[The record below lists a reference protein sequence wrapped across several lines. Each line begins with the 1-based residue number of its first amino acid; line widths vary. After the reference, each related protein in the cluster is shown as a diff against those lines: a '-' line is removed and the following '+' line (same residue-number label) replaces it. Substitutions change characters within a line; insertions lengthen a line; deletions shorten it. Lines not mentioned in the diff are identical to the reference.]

1 VRSVT
6 SGTNGCFWRGA
17 LAAAFLAF
25 AAGPGWAQA
34 AAQSGDAGV
43 FTVANVPVDATA
55 ASADAARDAARLAGE
70 RLAYNML
77 LAKLT
82 LVADAARLPPAT
94 DAILNDVIQG
104 FEVANERHSTVRY
117 LANYT
122 YHFRPDAVRALLRQ
136 AGVPF
141 AETMSKPLVVLPVLD
156 AAGGPVLWDDPNPW
170 RDAWNQRKV
179 PAGLVPL
186 IVPLG
191 GVDEVATIDANGAI
205 KGDSAAL
212 AKVSQRYG
220 GSDVLVSHATIIKTG
235 DHESLNV
242 TSTRYVPGSNG
253 NPQTSIHSYV
263 LGPGEDGPALM
274 SRAVT
279 DTVSQLE
286 KQWKSAN
293 ILDLN
298 QAGTLTAVV
307 PITGLPDWVAVA
319 DRLAAVAAVQ
329 KTDLLAI
336 DRRQARVTIRYVGDL
351 AQLRLALA
359 QRNLD
364 LSGDNGSFVLAYRSI
379 AGSH

>member
-1 VRSVT
+1 MT
-6 SGTNGCFWRGA
+6 SGTKRCFRRGVLVAA
-17 LAAAFLAF
+17 LLFF
-25 AAGPGWAQA
+25 AAGPGWAQSD
-34 AAQSGDAGV
+34 AQAGVADV

-55 ASADAARDAARLAGE
+55 ASAEAARDAARLAGE
-70 RLAYNML
+70 HLAYNML

-82 LVADAARLPPAT
+82 LVADATRLPPAT

-122 YHFRPDAVRALLRQ
+122 YHFRPDAVRALLRK

-170 RDAWNQRKV
+170 RDAWNQRNV

-191 GVDEVATIDANGAI
+191 GVDDVATIDAGGAI

-212 AKVSQRYG
+212 VKMSQRYG
-220 GSDVLVSHATIIKTG
+220 GADVLVSHATIVKAG
-235 DHESLNV
+235 DQESLNV
-242 TSTRYVPGSNG
+242 ASTRYVPGSTG
-253 NPQTSIHSYV
+253 SPQTSIRSYV
-263 LGPGEDGPALM
+263 LGPGEDETALL

-286 KQWKSAN
+286 EQWKSAN

-298 QAGTLTAVV
+298 QSGTLTAVV
-307 PITGLPDWVAVA
+307 PITGLPDWVAVS
-319 DRLAAVAAVQ
+319 DRLAAVAAIQ
-329 KTDLLAI
+329 KTDLLAL
-336 DRRQARVTIRYVGDL
+336 DRRQAQVSIRYVGDL

-364 LSGDNGSFVLAYRSI
+364 LSGDSGNFMLAYHPV